1 MSVLNFELLIYE
13 RVKLWRTALANK
25 LCSSCSS
32 DIHFERSM
40 TIPQWIQP
48 NLPNVFGTQISI
60 SSQLFNLVLNTAKTR
75 EELERAWE
83 ALAQQ
88 EEISDQIRNVRQQNY
103 LPFLGFVF
111 PKYYGKFPFMD
122 MYYGNV

>member
-1 MSVLNFELLIYE
+1 
-13 RVKLWRTALANK
+13 
-25 LCSSCSS
+25 
-32 DIHFERSM
+32 M
-40 TIPQWIQP
+40 TIPQRIQP

-88 EEISDQIRNVRQQNY
+88 EEITDQIRNARQLVQSPMVFINY
-103 LPFLGFVF
+103 
-111 PKYYGKFPFMD
+111 KFM
-122 MYYGNV
+122 NTI